1 MFCQGPH
8 HPITSIIPLG
18 ELITWVMLPWHH
30 NENVSYPAD
39 SLSIGPALRSNAG
52 SFIIKFLYVCC
63 APSEGFP
70 LDTSKEKCLQDLDGH

>member
-70 LDTSKEKCLQDLDGH
+70 LDTSK